1 MTIALMV
8 AMAANGVIGR
18 DGGLPWHL
26 SEDLRYFKRTTMG
39 KPIIMGR
46 KTWESIGRPLPG
58 RPNIVVSRSQ
68 NLDIPGVHVEGS
80 LGEALELA
88 AGLSA
93 ATGIG
98 EVMVIGGAQ
107 LYEAA
112 LPRADRLYVTEI
124 HAQVEGD
131 TLFPAVDWQQWR
143 EISREEHPSQPPN
156 PYSYAFVVYERVG
169 ASKWP

>member
-1 MTIALMV
+1 MTVALMV

-58 RPNIVVSRSQ
+58 RPNIVVSRSRS
-68 NLDIPGVHVEGS
+68 LEIAGVHVVSS
-80 LGEALELA
+80 LAGALELA
-88 AGLSA
+88 VGLAAAAGVN
-93 ATGIG
+93 

-107 LYEAA
+107 LYEAV
-112 LPRADRLYVTEI
+112 LPHADRLYVTEV
-124 HAQVEGD
+124 HAQVGGD

-156 PYSYAFVVYERVG
+156 PYSYAFVVYERVR
-169 ASKWP
+169 ASK